1 MWLWLW
7 LCAVAAAVL
16 WRWQRERQM
25 VGQLHNRFVLIT
37 GCDSDFGHLL
47 ATQLDQCGLRVLAA
61 CLTER
66 GAERLQREVS
76 RRLRIVLLDVTR
88 PESVRAAAWWA
99 QETVGERG
107 LWGLVN
113 NAGIANPVTP
123 NEWLTKEDFAKV
135 LDVNLLGLIDVTL
148 NPLPL
153 VKRARGRIVNVS
165 SVLGHLSIFAFSD
178 SLRREIL
185 PLGVKGVLIEPGHF
199 QTPILDPMAVEDNLR
214 QAWARAPTAVRHNF
228 GQSFLDSQLRR
239 IRMIEKWSNSNLT
252 LVTSCIAHALTSRHP
267 RIRYSAGWD
276 AKLIYL
282 PLSYLP
288 TSLVDQLVLWFLP
301 RREQGEGSVSA
312 GR

>member
-153 VKRARGRIVNVS
+153 VKRARGIPQWPRRGVAGRWRS
-165 SVLGHLSIFAFSD
+165 SHLPHPLLPPSPAHLCS
-178 SLRREIL
+178 REIL

-214 QAWARAPTAVRHNF
+214 QA
-228 GQSFLDSQLRR
+228 

-288 TSLVDQLVLWFLP
+288 TSLVDQLVLWEKGKLSLGRP
-301 RREQGEGSVSA
+301 LGGGELSVWL
-312 GR
+312 

>member
-165 SVLGHLSIFAFSD
+165 SVLGHLSIFGGGYVSPQSGKSGGGLFDSGDVGGAASEFS
-178 SLRREIL
+178 
-185 PLGVKGVLIEPGHF
+185 P
-199 QTPILDPMAVEDNLR
+199 DP
-214 QAWARAPTAVRHNF
+214 APRGLSPRVTAP
-228 GQSFLDSQLRR
+228 SAELRR

-288 TSLVDQLVLWFLP
+288 TSLVDQLVLWVDLGNIIEVRP
-301 RREQGEGSVSA
+301 AGVGDGLDVWGE
-312 GR
+312 